1 MPYGVLKSPG
11 IIPISSGLGTSKL
24 IHTHDFS
31 KTIIPFLQ
39 LGEWS
44 YTIQGQGLRPT
55 VMNPVVVSCGLGEAT
70 QTLLHFKN
78 PLDQAINV
86 QCRLLD
92 KNKVERN
99 GRFSKLYFYT
109 ETI

>member
-1 MPYGVLKSPG
+1 MVFSILKM
-11 IIPISSGLGTSKL
+11 
-24 IHTHDFS
+24 
-31 KTIIPFLQ
+31 IPFLQ

-55 VMNPVVVSCGLGEAT
+55 VMSPVVVSCGLGEAT

-86 QCRLLD
+86 QCKLLD

-99 GRFSKLYFYT
+99 GRISMLFSKSYYHISTRRPFGVVRTSLVYWLR
-109 ETI
+109 